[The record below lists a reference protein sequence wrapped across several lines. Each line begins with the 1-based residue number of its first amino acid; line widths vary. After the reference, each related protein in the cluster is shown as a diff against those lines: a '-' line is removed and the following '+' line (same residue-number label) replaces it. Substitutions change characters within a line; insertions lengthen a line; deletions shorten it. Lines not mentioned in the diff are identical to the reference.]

1 MYSLTLGVAN
11 ATIVISCVIVFV
23 VTTAPYTNFTILG
36 PSPTIVVAGFVIDTW
51 TRWSSVMVFAIL
63 SQISVCISV
72 NTLDPYITNVVRDHK
87 ATRIVSDTQT
97 YGIVLLKTSYD
108 WILGILNTNLWVTF
122 QVQFLVVGLLTDLV
136 VTSIMTNRFLREKK
150 RETLL
155 PH

>member
-1 MYSLTLGVAN
+1 MFQN
-11 ATIVISCVIVFV
+11 K
-23 VTTAPYTNFTILG
+23 VTENTNFVTLG
-36 PSPTIVVAGFVIDTW
+36 PSEDILVAGFVIDTW
-51 TRWSSVMVFAIL
+51 LRWSFVMTFAIL

-87 ATRIVSDTQT
+87 ATRIVSDMQT
-97 YGIVLLKTSYD
+97 HGIVMMKTSYD

-122 QVQFLVVGLLTDLV
+122 QVQLLVMGLLTDLI

-150 RETLL
+150 KDTLL